1 MEAPAT
7 LRAAAA
13 PGLRCVYSL
22 DVDQHAESLS
32 AWQQRYEQLGRGRFN
47 GRLDEVWLD
56 DLQLFRERTNVAML
70 ETGAPWPG
78 AWTLGVP
85 LAMSGPAMHFGH
97 PVDLDSALVV
107 ESGRG
112 MYLRTPETFDVVGI
126 SIPTEVFAQLA
137 AALGNAEAPAGYDTP
152 VVRIATGPMQALRRR
167 LLDAFDLLAN
177 GRLLPASHAARAT
190 LRSEVLEGLLA
201 TLQHT
206 THPVAESGTLAAHR
220 RLAEQARALVHA
232 SHALPPSVLELC
244 AALGVSRRTLQTCF
258 QQVLGMSPH
267 RYLLDMRL
275 NGLRRGLRAARTE
288 DTVQGLA
295 ADWGF
300 WHLSS
305 CAAEYRRLFGE
316 LPSATLRRTRETTPA
331 SA

>member
-1 MEAPAT
+1 MEALTAP
-7 LRAAAA
+7 A
-13 PGLRCVYSL
+13 PGLRCVHSL

-97 PVDLDSALVV
+97 PVNLDSALVV
-107 ESGRG
+107 ESARG
-112 MYLRTPETFDVVGI
+112 MYLRTPEAFDVVGI
-126 SIPTEVFAQLA
+126 SIPTEVCRQLA
-137 AALGNAEAPAGYDTP
+137 TALGDTESPCWQGTP
-152 VVRIATGPMQALRRR
+152 VVRIAPEPMHALRRR
-167 LLDAFDLLAN
+167 LLVAFDLLAA
-177 GRLLPASHAARAT
+177 GGPVPASPAARTT
-190 LRSEVLEGLLA
+190 LRSEVLEGVLE
-201 TLQHT
+201 TLQHST
-206 THPVAESGTLAAHR
+206 GPVPESSTLSAHR
-220 RLAEQARALVHA
+220 CLAEQARTLVHA
-232 SHALPPSVLELC
+232 SHALPPNVLELC
-244 AALGVSRRTLQTCF
+244 ACLGVSRRTLQTCF
-258 QQVLGMSPH
+258 QQVLGTSPH

-275 NGLRRGLRAARTE
+275 NGLRRALRAANPE
-288 DTVQGLA
+288 DTVQKLA

-316 LPSATLRRTRETTPA
+316 LPSATLRRSREANPA
-331 SA
+331 SS